1 MGKNKIRNILME
13 SLKETNEVRIPFNM
27 NVPNDIVMIS
37 KIFKQ
42 NNYKCLIVGGAV
54 RDALLGETQKDF
66 DLATDALP
74 DKVEEMMHA
83 SGFATI
89 ATGKAFG
96 VINVFTES
104 GEFEIATMRKDIGS
118 DGRRPEHVEFTT
130 IEEDILRRDLTINA
144 LFFDLDTSE
153 VVDMVG
159 GIEDLK
165 NGIIRTVGEAS
176 ERFEEDRLRILR
188 AIRFA
193 ARFEGKLSTDIKISL
208 IQDNNLNGISAERIR
223 DEFLKGIKSAKSVI
237 KFMELLDGFE
247 LFDWVFPN
255 MVVNKKFI
263 EDKDHIVVLATL
275 LKNHDLS
282 NLKKDLNRLTYST
295 AEIKAIE
302 FLTSLHML
310 DIDTAVQFKNSFKS
324 SGVSSDQLR
333 NFGSRECI
341 LSQLLDAFEEF
352 ELSVD
357 GEDVMKEFN
366 LKPSK
371 ELGDKIR
378 ELETNNFKKLLGI
391 S

>member
-1 MGKNKIRNILME
+1 ME
-13 SLKETNEVRIPFNM
+13 RIQFKLEI
-27 NVPNDIVMIS
+27 PNDIKNINQV
-37 KIFKQ
+37 FKE
-42 NNYKCLIVGGAV
+42 NGFKLFIVGGAV
-54 RDALLGETQKDF
+54 RDALLGETPEDF
-66 DLATDALP
+66 DLATNALP
-74 DKVEEMMHA
+74 DKVEEMMRA

-104 GEFEIATMRKDIGS
+104 GEFEIATFRSDSKES
-118 DGRRPEHVEFTT
+118 DGRRPDSVTFTT
-130 IEEDILRRDLTINA
+130 IEGDVLRRDLTINA

-159 GIEDLK
+159 GVEDLK

-188 AIRFA
+188 A
-193 ARFEGKLSTDIKISL
+193 ARFSARFDAKLSTDIKISL

-310 DIDTAVQFKNSFKS
+310 DIETAVQFKNSFKS

-333 NFGSRECI
+333 NFGSRERI
-341 LSQLLDAFEEF
+341 ASQLLDAFEEF
-352 ELSVD
+352 ELTVD

-378 ELETNNFKKLLGI
+378 ELETNNFKKLLGM

>member
-1 MGKNKIRNILME
+1 ME
-13 SLKETNEVRIPFNM
+13 RIQFKLEI
-27 NVPNDIVMIS
+27 PNDIKNINQV
-37 KIFKQ
+37 FKE
-42 NNYKCLIVGGAV
+42 NGFKLFIVGGAV
-54 RDALLGETQKDF
+54 RDALLNENPKDF
-66 DLATDALP
+66 DLATNALP

-104 GEFEIATMRKDIGS
+104 GEFEIATFRSDSKES
-118 DGRRPEHVEFTT
+118 DGRRPDSVTFTT
-130 IEEDILRRDLTINA
+130 IEGDVLRRDLTINA

-165 NGIIRTVGEAS
+165 NGIIRTVGDAS

-188 AIRFA
+188 TIRFS
-193 ARFEGKLSTDIKISL
+193 ARFDAKLSTDIKISL

>member
-1 MGKNKIRNILME
+1 MK
-13 SLKETNEVRIPFNM
+13 RIQFKLEI
-27 NVPNDIVMIS
+27 PNDIKNINQV
-37 KIFKQ
+37 FKE
-42 NNYKCLIVGGAV
+42 NGFKLFIVGGAV

-66 DLATDALP
+66 DLATDAIP

-83 SGFATI
+83 SGFVTI

-104 GEFEIATMRKDIGS
+104 GEFEIATFRSDSKES
-118 DGRRPEHVEFTT
+118 DGRRPDSVTFTT
-130 IEEDILRRDLTINA
+130 IEGDVLRRDLTINA

-159 GIEDLK
+159 GVEDLK
-165 NGIIRTVGEAS
+165 NGIIRTVGDAS
-176 ERFEEDRLRILR
+176 ERFEEDRLRVLR

-237 KFMELLDGFE
+237 EFMELLDGFE
-247 LFDWVFPN
+247 LFDWIFPR
-255 MVVNKKFI
+255 MVINKKFI

-275 LKNHDLS
+275 LKNNDLS

-333 NFGSRECI
+333 NFGSREGI

-357 GEDVMKEFN
+357 GVDVMKEFN

>member
-1 MGKNKIRNILME
+1 ME
-13 SLKETNEVRIPFNM
+13 RIKFNLEI
-27 NVPNDIVMIS
+27 PNDIKNINQV
-37 KIFKQ
+37 FKE
-42 NNYKCLIVGGAV
+42 NGFKLFIVGGAI
-54 RDALLGETQKDF
+54 RDALLNETPKDF
-66 DLATDALP
+66 DLVTDAIP

-83 SGFATI
+83 SGFETI

-96 VINVFTES
+96 VINVFTDS
-104 GEFEIATMRKDIGS
+104 SEFEIATMRKDIGS

-159 GIEDLK
+159 GVEDLK
-165 NGIIRTVGEAS
+165 NGIIRTVGDAS

-188 AIRFA
+188 A
-193 ARFEGKLSTDIKISL
+193 ARFSARFDAKLSTDIKISL
-208 IQDNNLNGISAERIR
+208 IQDNNLNGISGERIR

-237 KFMELLDGFE
+237 KFMELLDGFD
-247 LFDWVFPN
+247 LFDWIFPN

-275 LKNHDLS
+275 LKNHELS
-282 NLKKDLNRLTYST
+282 NLKKDLNRLTYPT

-310 DIDTAVQFKNSFKS
+310 DIDTAVHFKNSFKS

-341 LSQLLDAFEEF
+341 ASQLLDAFEEF
-352 ELSVD
+352 ELTVD

-378 ELETNNFKKLLGI
+378 ELETNNFKKLLGM

>member
-1 MGKNKIRNILME
+1 MK
-13 SLKETNEVRIPFNM
+13 RIQFKLEI
-27 NVPNDIVMIS
+27 PNDIKNINQV
-37 KIFKQ
+37 FKE
-42 NNYKCLIVGGAV
+42 NGFKLFIVGGAV

-66 DLATDALP
+66 DLATDAIP

-83 SGFATI
+83 SGFVTI

-104 GEFEIATMRKDIGS
+104 GEFEIATFRSDSKES
-118 DGRRPEHVEFTT
+118 DGRRPDSVTFTT
-130 IEEDILRRDLTINA
+130 IEGDVLRRDLTINA

-159 GIEDLK
+159 GVEDLK
-165 NGIIRTVGEAS
+165 NGIIRTVGDAS
-176 ERFEEDRLRILR
+176 ERFEEDRLRVLR

-237 KFMELLDGFE
+237 EFMELLDGFE
-247 LFDWVFPN
+247 LFDWIFPR
-255 MVVNKKFI
+255 MVINKKFI

-275 LKNHDLS
+275 LKNNDLS

-341 LSQLLDAFEEF
+341 PSQLLDAFEEF

-357 GEDVMKEFN
+357 GVDVMKEFN